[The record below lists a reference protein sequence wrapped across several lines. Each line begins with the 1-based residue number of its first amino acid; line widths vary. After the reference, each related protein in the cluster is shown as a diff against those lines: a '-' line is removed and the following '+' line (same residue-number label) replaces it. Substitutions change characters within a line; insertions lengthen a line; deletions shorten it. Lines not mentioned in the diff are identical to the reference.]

1 MKTKELN
8 TVAEVISYLQ
18 KFDSYTKV
26 IFNTGSEE
34 MMGDYNIELSNV
46 TFNSELNE
54 LFICL

>member
-18 KFDSYTKV
+18 KFDSDTKV